1 MPVVEIDIKTL
12 DVLYSWMIDAYRLN
26 FMLIFWTDDLKNAA
40 IEDIEKLYR
49 HFDEDTEEEEH
60 LTMNQIQV
68 YYPYLFCSFFSF
80 YRNMYS

>member
-12 DVLYSWMIDAYRLN
+12 DVLYSWMIDAYRLD

-49 HFDEDTEEEEH
+49 HFDEDTEEEEQ

-68 YYPYLFCSFFSF
+68 YYPYLCCSFSHFEEK
-80 YRNMYS
+80 MYS